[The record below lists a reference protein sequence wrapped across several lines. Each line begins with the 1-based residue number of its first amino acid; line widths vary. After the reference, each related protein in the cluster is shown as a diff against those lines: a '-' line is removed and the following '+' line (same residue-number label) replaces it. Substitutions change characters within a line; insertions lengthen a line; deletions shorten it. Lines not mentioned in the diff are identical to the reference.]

1 MSNTPILGFSAWS
14 GTGKTTLL
22 RQLIPALKARGL
34 RVSVIKHAH
43 HHFDLDFP
51 GKDSY
56 ELRKAGAA
64 QTVIC
69 TTTRMATITEFDRPE
84 DEPDLWHIVESLDQR
99 VDLILIEGYKDLRF
113 PKIELHRAAVG
124 KPLTI
129 AVWGQ
134 DVFPMQYPGVNIQ
147 HKVLMGPLPV
157 TGGWVR
163 LEMPA
168 DQMNLEGG
176 EVRAVTMSVHG
187 QGTVIWD
194 RWGKISGN

>member
-1 MSNTPILGFSAWS
+1 MKHPLPILGFSAWS

-69 TTTRMATITEFDRPE
+69 TTTRMAMISEFDDPA
-84 DEPDLWHIVESLDQR
+84 DEPDLHRIIAGLDAAR
-99 VDLILIEGYKDLRF
+99 VDMVLVEGYKDIEF
-113 PKIELHRAAVG
+113 PKIELHRAELG
-124 KPLTI
+124 KPYLHPDDASII
-129 AVWGQ
+129 AIAC
-134 DVFPMQYPGVNIQ
+134 DADPPTRPGIP
-147 HKVLMGPLPV
+147 VLDINDIDGIANFIF
-157 TGGWVR
+157 
-163 LEMPA
+163 E
-168 DQMNLEGG
+168 DFY
-176 EVRAVTMSVHG
+176 RAP
-187 QGTVIWD
+187 
-194 RWGKISGN
+194 

>member
-1 MSNTPILGFSAWS
+1 MNKPSTPILGFSAWS

-56 ELRKAGAA
+56 ELRKAGAD

-84 DEPDLWHIVESLDQR
+84 DEPDMGQIIASLDTER
-99 VDLILIEGYKDLRF
+99 VDMILVEGYKDIKF
-113 PKIELHRAAVG
+113 PKIELHRAELGKPYLYCKDESIIALACDG
-124 KPLTI
+124 KPLEELRIPLLDINDIEAI
-129 AVWGQ
+129 ANFICKDFLQ
-134 DVFPMQYPGVNIQ
+134 R
-147 HKVLMGPLPV
+147 
-157 TGGWVR
+157 R
-163 LEMPA
+163 LTA
-168 DQMNLEGG
+168 DSNS
-176 EVRAVTMSVHG
+176 TMA
-187 QGTVIWD
+187 
-194 RWGKISGN
+194 